1 MKRDIPYAIILPI
14 VVVCFAI
21 VLMIWAMTGTSGGRV
36 RSATDRTTGTVPTGA
51 NQDAIRAPLIP
62 NNDTA
67 SDRARAASGPENKS
81 R

>member
-1 MKRDIPYAIILPI
+1 MA
-14 VVVCFAI
+14 
-21 VLMIWAMTGTSGGRV
+21 GTSGGRV
-36 RSATDRTTGTVPTGA
+36 PSATDRTTGTVPTRA

>member
-21 VLMIWAMTGTSGGRV
+21 VLMIWAMAGTSGGRV
-36 RSATDRTTGTVPTGA
+36 RSATDRTTGTVPTGS
-51 NQDAIRAPLIP
+51 NQNAIRAPLLP

-67 SDRARAASGPENKS
+67 SDGARAASGPENKS